1 MNISVAE
8 YKLLKKFYRK
18 KELIV
23 KNDISDILERKHFI
37 EIIEAYLNDDG
48 SEKSFKYVITNDG
61 VVAFEIYREEH
72 RNIRNISIRSWIAII
87 ISLIA
92 LIVTMLK

>member
-61 VVAFEIYREEH
+61 VVAFEIYRESH
-72 RNIRNISIRSWIAII
+72 IKYWIPII
-87 ISLIA
+87 ISNLISIASLIISIIA
-92 LIVTMLK
+92 LKQ